1 MAERNFGNRTLFH
14 GDNLDFLR
22 GLNSETID
30 LIATDPP
37 FKKGRDFHA
46 TPDSLAR
53 GARFQDRWSW
63 ERDVQGEWVDQLT
76 DDSPDVLHVIEGSRK
91 SCGDDMGAFL
101 CFMGVR
107 LLEMRRILKSTG
119 SIYLHC
125 DPTASHYLKELMDAI
140 FGRKNFRNEIVWCY
154 SGGGIPRN
162 DFPRKHDLL
171 LRYAKS
177 ARYTFNVER
186 KPYKENTQ
194 AVGIHSTYSGPDN
207 RIDLDRGT
215 PVTDWWTDVPTVTGW
230 SPEKFGYPTQKPLAL
245 YGRIIAASSNPG
257 DMVLDPFCGC
267 ATTPIAAERLGREWI
282 GMDLWDKAHETVLK
296 RLADEGLATE
306 RGTAEGETARM
317 ITFGDVRYETQPP
330 ERTDAG
336 EVAAPFLY
344 TPSRRTPEPWQRLSR
359 ARMAE
364 LLAEAQAG
372 QDGGVVCAGCGREL
386 EAPFMELDHRHP
398 RADGGDNWITNRV
411 LLCAPCN
418 GRKGKRLT
426 LSGLADANRKAG
438 WTRDATAARNADMR
452 ARASAER
459 IRDG

>member
-1 MAERNFGNRTLFH
+1 M
-14 GDNLDFLR
+14 
-22 GLNSETID
+22 
-30 LIATDPP
+30 
-37 FKKGRDFHA
+37 
-46 TPDSLAR
+46 
-53 GARFQDRWSW
+53 
-63 ERDVQGEWVDQLT
+63 
-76 DDSPDVLHVIEGSRK
+76 
-91 SCGDDMGAFL
+91 
-101 CFMGVR
+101 
-107 LLEMRRILKSTG
+107 
-119 SIYLHC
+119 
-125 DPTASHYLKELMDAI
+125 
-140 FGRKNFRNEIVWCY
+140 
-154 SGGGIPRN
+154 
-162 DFPRKHDLL
+162 
-171 LRYAKS
+171 
-177 ARYTFNVER
+177 
-186 KPYKENTQ
+186 
-194 AVGIHSTYSGPDN
+194 
-207 RIDLDRGT
+207 
-215 PVTDWWTDVPTVTGW
+215 TGW
-230 SPEKFGYPTQKPLAL
+230 NPEKFGYPTQKPLAL

-257 DMVLDPFCGC
+257 DVVLDPFCGC

-306 RGTAEGETARM
+306 RGAAEGETARM

-330 ERTDAG
+330 ERTDDG

-438 WTRDATAARNADMR
+438 WTRDAAAARNADMR
-452 ARASAER
+452 ARARAER